1 MTCKKTT
8 TQAYE
13 LMQRDVL
20 MQKIDYETQINDV
33 LRNEVVRKM
42 DSRMHIELECVFNV
56 VMARNG

>member
-1 MTCKKTT
+1 
-8 TQAYE
+8 
-13 LMQRDVL
+13 MQKDVL

-42 DSRMHIELECVFNV
+42 DSRMHIELECVFTV

>member
-1 MTCKKTT
+1 MTCKKT

-42 DSRMHIELECVFNV
+42 DSRMHIEFECVFNV